1 MKITVVGFLTIAAV
15 VVLLGLIAYQ
25 IGTDIE
31 KNKRRSDERPN
42 SPF

>member
-25 IGTDIE
+25 IGPDIE

-42 SPF
+42 SSF